1 MRDTAAWHHHMPSDQ
16 GRDGQHMAKKPKKTA
31 TEETAAPAEGPA
43 AAAPAGGKKKKLII
57 IAAAAVLVLGG
68 AGGGGYFW
76 WSKKKAAEMAASEG
90 GGQAAPA
97 AAKKTTFL
105 DMKEMMVNL
114 AGQNLQGAERPRY
127 LKMKISLELSDPKL
141 VNEVQPLLPRI
152 EDTFQVFTR
161 ELRVTDLEGSSGVY
175 RLKEELLRRVN
186 IAIYPSK
193 VEAVLFKEILIQ

>member
-1 MRDTAAWHHHMPSDQ
+1 MRDTAVGHPHMPADQ
-16 GRDGQHMAKKPKKTA
+16 SRDGQHMAKKPKKNA
-31 TEETAAPAEGPA
+31 TEEVAAPAEGPA
-43 AAAPAGGKKKKLII
+43 TAKPAGGKKKLII
-57 IAAAAVLVLGG
+57 IAAAALLVLGG

-76 WSKKKAAEMAASEG
+76 WSKKQAAETAAAEG
-90 GGQAAPA
+90 GQPAPA
-97 AAKKTTFL
+97 PPKKTAFL

-114 AGQNLQGAERPRY
+114 AGQNLQGVERPRY

-161 ELRVTDLEGSSGVY
+161 ELRVSDLEGSSGVY

>member
-1 MRDTAAWHHHMPSDQ
+1 MRDTAAWRHHMPSDR
-16 GRDGQHMAKKPKKTA
+16 GRDGQHMAKKPKKKA
-31 TEETAAPAEGPA
+31 DEEAAAPAEGPA
-43 AAAPAGGKKKKLII
+43 EAKPAGSKKKLII
-57 IAAAAVLVLGG
+57 IAAAALLVLGG
-68 AGGGGYFW
+68 GGGGGYFW
-76 WSKKKAAEMAASEG
+76 WSKKNAAEMAAAE
-90 GGQAAPA
+90 GGQAAPVA
-97 AAKKTTFL
+97 PKKTAFL

-114 AGQNLQGAERPRY
+114 AGQNLQGVERPRY

-141 VNEVQPLLPRI
+141 VNEVTPLLPRI

-161 ELRVTDLEGSSGVY
+161 ELRASDLEGSSGVY

>member
-1 MRDTAAWHHHMPSDQ
+1 
-16 GRDGQHMAKKPKKTA
+16 MAKKPKKNA
-31 TEETAAPAEGPA
+31 TEEAAAPAEGKAEAKPS
-43 AAAPAGGKKKKLII
+43 GGKKKLIV
-57 IAAAAVLVLGG
+57 IAAAALLVLGG
-68 AGGGGYFW
+68 GGGGGYWW
-76 WSKKKAAEMAASEG
+76 WSKQKAAETVAEG
-90 GGQAAPA
+90 GGAAPA
-97 AAKKTTFL
+97 APKKTAFL

-114 AGQNLQGAERPRY
+114 SGQNLQGAERPRY

-161 ELRVTDLEGSSGVY
+161 ELRPSDLEGSAGVY